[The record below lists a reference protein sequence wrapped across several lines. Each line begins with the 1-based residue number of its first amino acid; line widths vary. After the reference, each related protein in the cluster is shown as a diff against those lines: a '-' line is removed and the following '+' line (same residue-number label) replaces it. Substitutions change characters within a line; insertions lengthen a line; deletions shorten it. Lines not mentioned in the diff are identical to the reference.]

1 MSCPQTVCC
10 LRDTGM
16 SAFLSAG
23 LSDAVH
29 RQPAPLNS
37 LTMETHGCTQPHT
50 AARVLRM
57 LLCGRQQNCRTPTS
71 DCERETATRH
81 CFQSHPIQ
89 YLASAS
95 NRFRI
100 CFVLAMKTKMKI
112 SFSALFPLK
121 GSTSN
126 PSPMRT
132 PLPSSSL
139 DFVSTSLGACPF
151 FLREAGGI
159 CQVRVLTSTRRRDK
173 NS

>member
-1 MSCPQTVCC
+1 MSGPQTVCC
-10 LRDTGM
+10 LRAHGHERGSLRRLVGCCAPATG
-16 SAFLSAG
+16 AVKLTDDG
-23 LSDAVH
+23 DA
-29 RQPAPLNS
+29 RL
-37 LTMETHGCTQPHT
+37 HT
-50 AARVLRM
+50 AAHSRAC
-57 LLCGRQQNCRTPTS
+57 CGCCCAAGNKTVGHQPVIAS
-71 DCERETATRH
+71 DETATRH

-95 NRFRI
+95 NRCRI
-100 CFVLAMKTKMKI
+100 CFVFAMKTKRKI

-139 DFVSTSLGACPF
+139 DVVSTSLGACPF

-159 CQVRVLTSTRRRDK
+159 CQCGDWRALT
-173 NS
+173 